1 VVGDLDLD
9 DAVSG
14 SDRDRDRP
22 PGGARAAVPH
32 AITEQLARQQNSDLR
47 ARVRRAEHR
56 AHERAGHPCPL
67 RPPGHRH
74 ALPNRRLTHPATALP
89 APRPAPGRTG
99 ARGGARGCTLDSAA
113 HVKPGYATSA
123 ARPWLSVLPD
133 LAPGAIWELR
143 DSDDDD
149 DE

>member
-1 VVGDLDLD
+1 
-9 DAVSG
+9 
-14 SDRDRDRP
+14 
-22 PGGARAAVPH
+22 
-32 AITEQLARQQNSDLR
+32 
-47 ARVRRAEHR
+47 
-56 AHERAGHPCPL
+56 
-67 RPPGHRH
+67 
-74 ALPNRRLTHPATALP
+74 ATALP

-123 ARPWLSVLPD
+123 APSVAVRAPD

-143 DSDDDD
+143 DSDADDDD